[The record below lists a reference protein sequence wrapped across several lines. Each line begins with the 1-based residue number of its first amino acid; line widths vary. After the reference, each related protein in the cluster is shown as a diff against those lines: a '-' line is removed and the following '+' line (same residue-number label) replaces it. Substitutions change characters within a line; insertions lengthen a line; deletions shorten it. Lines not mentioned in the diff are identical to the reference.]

1 MRLRAPLYG
10 DHYLSQVFGTFELSK
25 SLPEI
30 LHREGP
36 VDHRLQLAGFIQL
49 IHVGQVFIGLQY
61 NDLQPLFVHAV

>member
-36 VDHRLQLAGFIQL
+36 VDHRLQLAGFKVSDIL
-49 IHVGQVFIGLQY
+49 TGAGGRL
-61 NDLQPLFVHAV
+61 